1 MKRILLS
8 WSSGIDSACAL
19 HLLRGRD
26 GYERVG
32 LLTTFSEVAD
42 RVAMHA
48 VRRNLV
54 EAQAAAAGLPLWTV
68 PLPWPCA
75 NDQYESIMAATCAKA
90 VADGIE
96 GVAFGELF
104 LEDVRAYRE
113 MQLKGTG
120 LEPICRVRGLAARAL
135 AEA

>member
-8 WSSGIDSACAL
+8 WSSGKDSAWAL

-26 GYERVG
+26 EYEIVG
-32 LLTTFSEVAD
+32 LLTNFNEVAD

-68 PLPWPCA
+68 HLPWPVA
-75 NDQYESIMAATCAKA
+75 NDQYESLMAATCAKA

-96 GVAFGELF
+96 GLAFGALF
-104 LEDVRAYRE
+104 LSHARWSRE
-113 MQLKGTG
+113 S
-120 LEPICRVRGLAARAL
+120 
-135 AEA
+135 